1 MRFSFTVYIYIY
13 IDIYIRWRWLT
24 ERFLVISIDGS
35 RTEIVGVHGTRSQEL
50 DLGTWVGY
58 KLNARLF
65 RMGMILECIYP
76 FEKESE

>member
-1 MRFSFTVYIYIY
+1 MVQGHIF
-13 IDIYIRWRWLT
+13 
-24 ERFLVISIDGS
+24 E
-35 RTEIVGVHGTRSQEL
+35 EIVGVHGTRIQEL

-65 RMGMILECIYP
+65 RMGMVLECIYP